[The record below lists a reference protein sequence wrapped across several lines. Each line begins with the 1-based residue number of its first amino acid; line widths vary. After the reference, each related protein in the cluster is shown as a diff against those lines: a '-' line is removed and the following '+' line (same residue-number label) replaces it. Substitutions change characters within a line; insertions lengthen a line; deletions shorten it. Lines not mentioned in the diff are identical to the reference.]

1 MVRSLSSLQSE
12 YREKTPRSYAQWKK
26 GIDVMP
32 GGVIKGAYWY
42 DPYPIY
48 IDSAEGCHIFDIDG
62 NKYLDFAN
70 HHSTM
75 IVGHNHP
82 NVVQAVAAE
91 LQKGLGFGG
100 PTKLEEE
107 ISSEIVARFPAIDKV
122 RFTNSGTESSLHA
135 TRIVRAHSGKQ
146 KIAKF
151 EGAYHG
157 SHDAVEVSSAPPLNK
172 AGSPEMPNAVP
183 AWPGM
188 SKDSETDIIIL
199 PYNDM
204 ESVEAILTEN
214 KDDIAGVFY
223 DGRAGM
229 LDIPIEFSKF
239 VRKITKDLGILMIMD
254 EVVSFR
260 AGVGGYQGYASIEPD
275 LSIFGKV
282 VGGGLPVGAIGGK
295 SKLMDVVDT
304 TKDTGLPTVN
314 QSGSFSGNSL
324 TLAAGLATLKALTP
338 EAYSHLDNITN
349 QLHIGMEK
357 VFNQANIPCQVVS
370 VGSMLNPFISTAPI
384 RDYRALAGIDTDLTN
399 RIHLGLLL
407 KGVHIGRV
415 PMSFC
420 LSTPTQD
427 SDIQKALDVL
437 AEVLD
442 EA

>member
-12 YREKTPRSYAQWKK
+12 YRDKTPASFAQWEK

-48 IDSAEGCHIFDIDG
+48 IERAEGCHIYDIDG

-82 NVVQAVAAE
+82 DVVQAVSAE

-157 SHDAVEVSSAPPLNK
+157 SHDAVEVSSSPPLNK

-214 KDDIAGVFY
+214 KDEIAGVFY

-229 LDIPIEFSKF
+229 LDIPVEFSKF
-239 VRKITKDLGILMIMD
+239 VRKITSALGILMVMD

-260 AGVGGYQGYASIEPD
+260 AGDGGYQGYSGIEPD

-295 SKLMDVVDT
+295 SKIMDVVDT

-338 EAYSHLDNITN
+338 EAYAHLDNITN
-349 QLHIGMEK
+349 QLHVGMES
-357 VFNQANIPCQVVS
+357 VFKQANIPCQVVS
-370 VGSMLNPFISTAPI
+370 VGSMLNHFISEVPI
-384 RDYRALAGIDTDLTN
+384 RDYRAFANIDSDLTN

-407 KGVHIGRV
+407 KDIHIGRV
-415 PMSFC
+415 PMGFC
-420 LSTPTQD
+420 LSTPTQ
-427 SDIQKALDVL
+427 STDIKRTLDALT
-437 AEVLD
+437 EVLD
-442 EA
+442 EN